1 MGKAW
6 VKARHRDPYYRA
18 AKAQDLRSRAV
29 FKLLQIQERFGLI
42 YAGDVILDL
51 GAAPGG
57 WSRAAAELTGPRGRV
72 VAVDRVRMA
81 PIDRVTFVRGDF
93 TDPNVRVAIFEALGS
108 PADVVVCD
116 AAPKL
121 SGTRSLDVAR
131 VLDLGRSALDLAAKA
146 LRPGGRFA
154 TKTFQGEGYRGFL
167 AEVREVF
174 ADVKGYTPPATSR
187 GSAETYVVGIG
198 RRGDSALG
206 RFEVAQTESG

>member
-6 VKARHRDPYYRA
+6 VKARRRDPYYRA

-42 YAGDVILDL
+42 YPGDVILDL

-57 WSRAAAELTGPRGRV
+57 WSRAASELAGPRGRV

-81 PIDRVTFVRGDF
+81 PIDRVTFVHGDF
-93 TDPNVRVAIFEALGS
+93 TDPNVRVAVFEALRT

-116 AAPKL
+116 AAPRL
-121 SGTRSLDVAR
+121 SGNRSLDVAR
-131 VLDLGRSALDLAAKA
+131 TLDLARSALDLATKA
-146 LRPGGRFA
+146 LRPGGRFV

-167 AEVREVF
+167 DEVRDSF
-174 ADVKGYTPPATSR
+174 ADVRGYVPPATSK
-187 GSAETYVVGIG
+187 GSAETYVV
-198 RRGDSALG
+198 ALDRLG
-206 RFEVAQTESG
+206 